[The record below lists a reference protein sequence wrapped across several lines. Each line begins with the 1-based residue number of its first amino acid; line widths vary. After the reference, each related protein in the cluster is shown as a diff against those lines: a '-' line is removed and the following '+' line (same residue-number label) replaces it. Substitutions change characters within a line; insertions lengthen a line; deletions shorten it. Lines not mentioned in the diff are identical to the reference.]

1 MRYSLDLQQIT
12 VTDYELLLKNQN
24 LLPGRRILLDEIESR
39 FEAIRQMGVD
49 TADRLKKELST
60 SQKLAAFVEKSGIPE
75 EYLIILK
82 RELGSLE
89 QKPVTLSSFPD
100 MDAALLKKLEERG
113 VLNSK
118 DYLENAEG
126 TSAELDALCDL
137 VRINGVGAVAAR
149 AFYEAGYH
157 SAVDVARA
165 GAAEMLARVNAFNE
179 QRKYYNAKLG
189 VKDMQFCIDFA
200 VLLEKYSKQTEW
212 K

>member
-1 MRYSLDLQQIT
+1 MRYSLDLKQIT

-24 LLPGRRILLDEIESR
+24 LLPGRRILREEIDGR
-39 FEAIRQMGVD
+39 FEAIRRMGID
-49 TADRLKKELST
+49 TADHLKKELST
-60 SQKLAAFVEKSGIPE
+60 PQKLAAFAQKSGITE
-75 EYLIILK
+75 EYLVILK

-89 QKPVTLSSFPD
+89 QKPVPLSSFPD
-100 MDAALLKKLEERG
+100 MDAALLEKLEERG

-149 AFYEAGYH
+149 AFHEAGYH
-157 SAVDVARA
+157 TAADVAHA
-165 GAAEMLARVNAFNE
+165 QAETMLARVNAVNE
-179 QRKYYNAKLG
+179 QKKYYNAKLG

-200 VLLEKYSKQTEW
+200 VLLEKYR
-212 K
+212 

>member
-1 MRYSLDLQQIT
+1 MRYSLDLKQIT

-24 LLPGRRILLDEIESR
+24 LLPGRRILLEEIDSR
-39 FEAIRQMGVD
+39 FEAIRQMGID
-49 TADRLKKELST
+49 TADRLKKELSMP
-60 SQKLAAFVEKSGIPE
+60 QKLAAFAQKSGIPE
-75 EYLIILK
+75 EYLVILK

-89 QKPVTLSSFPD
+89 QKPVPLSSFPD

-157 SAVDVARA
+157 TAADVAHA
-165 GAAEMLARVNAFNE
+165 QAETMLARVNAVNE
-179 QRKYYNAKLG
+179 QKKYYNAKLG

-200 VLLEKYSKQTEW
+200 VLLEKYCK
-212 K
+212 

>member
-1 MRYSLDLQQIT
+1 MQYSLDLKQIA
-12 VTDYELLLKNQN
+12 VTDYEKLLKSQN
-24 LLPGRRILLDEIESR
+24 LLPGRRILLEEIDSR
-39 FEAIRQMGVD
+39 FEAIRQMGID
-49 TADRLKKELST
+49 TADRLKKDLST
-60 SQKLAAFVEKSGIPE
+60 PLKLAVFAQKSGIPE
-75 EYLIILK
+75 EYLVILK

-89 QKPVTLSSFPD
+89 QKPVPLSSFPD

-157 SAVDVARA
+157 TAADVAYA
-165 GAAEMLARVNAFNE
+165 QAETMLARVNAVNE
-179 QRKYYNAKLG
+179 QKKYYNAKLG

-200 VLLEKYSKQTEW
+200 VLLEKYCK
-212 K
+212 